1 MTQRDDSKDA
11 SDGNPLACKLS
22 ALDELQRKRRDLLVQ
37 WLQVGTVDIKE
48 LPDGYAL
55 CLDHVSLAAQH
66 VDEFI
71 ALEQLCCPFLRFN
84 VRRNPGVT
92 GPVLEVAGGENV
104 KEFVASHFGIPDDV
118 GRAG

>member
-1 MTQRDDSKDA
+1 MTQRGNSKDA
-11 SDGNPLACKLS
+11 SDWNPLACELS
-22 ALDELQRKRRDLLVQ
+22 ALDEIQRKRRALLLE
-37 WLQVGTVDIKE
+37 WLQVGTVDVKE
-48 LPDGYAL
+48 LSDGYAFY
-55 CLDHVSLAAQH
+55 LDHVSLAAQH

-84 VRRNPGVT
+84 VRRNPGAT

-104 KEFVASHFGIPDDV
+104 KEFVASQFGIPDDG

>member
-1 MTQRDDSKDA
+1 MTQRGNSKNA
-11 SDGNPLACKLS
+11 NEGNPLACKLS
-22 ALDELQRKRRDLLVQ
+22 ALDEIQRKRRALLLE

-48 LPDGYAL
+48 LPDGYAFH
-55 CLDHVSLAAQH
+55 LDHVSLAAQH

-84 VRRNPGVT
+84 VRRNPGAT

-104 KEFVASHFGIPDDV
+104 KEFVASLFGIPDDG
-118 GRAG
+118 GRDG